1 MICSFNVYGIICW
14 GIAIMRRLIMQLDND
29 KIGYK
34 NSSNLQGVLFEH
46 ISAEYAD
53 YLHTQQRH
61 PYSQYIMK
69 SGNEIYWCVNA
80 LNEEA
85 SSMII
90 DPLLDSSFKDFTIKK
105 QNCKVNI
112 IKKESNEEALQSL
125 VKEFYGSE
133 QVHTLTIELISP
145 TSFKQQGRYII
156 YPDIR
161 LVYQSLMNKYN
172 SISEDMDM
180 MDEDI
185 LSMLCDKSMIT
196 RYRLRSIS
204 FPMEGINIPAFM
216 GEFTIKISGA
226 ATLAS
231 YARMLFRFG
240 EYSGVGI
247 KSAMGMGAMRL
258 TYGGERVERQR

>member
-1 MICSFNVYGIICW
+1 
-14 GIAIMRRLIMQLDND
+14 MRRLIMQLDND

-34 NSSNLQGVLFEH
+34 NSSNLQEVLFEH

-112 IKKESNEEALQSL
+112 IKRKVMRKPFGAW
-125 VKEFYGSE
+125 
-133 QVHTLTIELISP
+133 
-145 TSFKQQGRYII
+145 
-156 YPDIR
+156 
-161 LVYQSLMNKYN
+161 
-172 SISEDMDM
+172 
-180 MDEDI
+180 
-185 LSMLCDKSMIT
+185 
-196 RYRLRSIS
+196 LRS
-204 FPMEGINIPAFM
+204 FM
-216 GEFTIKISGA
+216 VQSRCI
-226 ATLAS
+226 
-231 YARMLFRFG
+231 R
-240 EYSGVGI
+240 
-247 KSAMGMGAMRL
+247 
-258 TYGGERVERQR
+258 